1 MLQNER
7 QTQNAYL
14 SHEHLDVYQ
23 LALKFHVGVMDLL
36 PTKGQRVLRDQ
47 LERASLSIVLPVY
60 RTPRGV
66 LPIAVRT
73 ALGDGAPIAE
83 GAGRCTPPER
93 RRHFIIALGS
103 VYECAAILDVL
114 RLRRLASPE
123 RCARARDYAVRIAQM
138 LAKLLGPPG

>member
-1 MLQNER
+1 MQQTER

-14 SHEHLDVYQ
+14 SHESLDVYR
-23 LALKFHVGVMDLL
+23 LALQFHVGVMDLL

-47 LERASLSIVLPVY
+47 LERASLSIVLN
-60 RTPRGV
+60 
-66 LPIAVRT
+66 
-73 ALGDGAPIAE
+73 IAE

-138 LAKLLGPPG
+138 LARLSGPPG